1 MGKLA
6 SLSLKKKG
14 GCDIYKH
21 KPFKVKF
28 RTSRQTINDL
38 FITNSPEDII
48 CSPIPELTQS
58 HSLEKQVSTSVLK

>member
-14 GCDIYKH
+14 GCDIYKP

-28 RTSRQTINDL
+28 RTSRQTRNDL
-38 FITNSPEDII
+38 LITKSTEDLK
-48 CSPIPELTQS
+48 CSPMPDFIISLIPS
-58 HSLEKQVSTSVLK
+58 KNKSAHPF